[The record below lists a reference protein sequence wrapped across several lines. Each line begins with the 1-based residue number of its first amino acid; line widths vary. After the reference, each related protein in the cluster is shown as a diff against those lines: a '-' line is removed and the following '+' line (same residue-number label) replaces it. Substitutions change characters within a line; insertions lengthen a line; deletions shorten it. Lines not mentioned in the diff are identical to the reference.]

1 MLQAIETTPQ
11 KFNNN
16 NNNTDTLQS
25 TPASASKAHATPPT
39 ATAVTTN
46 NQSQSANAEEKQQR
60 RRSTFYVPL
69 VIEDDD
75 DHNEPTSRQSND
87 LPASSNSLV
96 HADTSSLGGQS
107 SASNTSTST
116 APERKSVSSCSGS
129 ASASGSGSRS
139 KAEKNSN
146 NNNLKKS
153 TSLKNASESKVAA
166 LLFERTN
173 STLGFGA
180 SGSNSSSAGSGVVK
194 RNSAKKMSPPCG
206 FNWTISG
213 TTVDTDLEEDS
224 DVPESITASE
234 VTKNAGKEKLKLSR
248 LTQKSEKRHSTS
260 SKSSL
265 NSNATTASLPS
276 SKAMQ
281 KASVNAKTKR
291 YGIVLNGISLDDEQ
305 LQIAQPTHAS
315 NKSTPTKTQSN
326 LVEFNEDDI
335 VLATPNKQARSSRTQ
350 PTPGK
355 PATSSV
361 NKNINNNSNSART
374 TKLGRRADN
383 WRNIDAHDSDIDVV
397 DDESLPHSDMDTDD
411 NRNDG
416 DNDDDDDDDSEIS
429 RIQTNT
435 STPIKMMKSRS
446 RTNILSVPSVEQHNL
461 LSVAAAAVKP
471 NANAT
476 PLLLRAKS
484 KTLPQNLSPSVVLQ
498 QSETLFDECST
509 SGTCQTK
516 TTKTTGGG
524 AVGTNTSRT
533 ARLIGPLTKVHHN
546 LFGGSVASHIGASA
560 TTNNNV
566 SGAVKSKDANKL
578 AHSASTSL
586 ITQTFPPKHLFLL
599 KSTSKL
605 PTSNTSS
612 ASTSLEQSKSKAT
625 KSFSSDTSITS
636 PPNATVIQT
645 QTVTSPPKKSL
656 SFIRRAHSTKLSR
669 NNSLLKSIASQHQ
682 QNIQQSSSANMTGN
696 WIVDCS
702 GSWGKDFYLNYDV
715 CPLALDE
722 LESYFRSERC
732 TTLIRERFKILDI
745 PLNCSAA
752 DESHHQQQ
760 QDSSLRQLD
769 TSCSSQQ
776 LLRVAG
782 TTDDDDAG
790 HHSDTSYEKA
800 CRRGSAPATPI
811 LGQKQ
816 QQQENNTTSRF
827 TNFFSKR
834 SNPLKRT
841 KSVTKLERTKR
852 GSGGLRGSRSHES
865 LLSSHAVMSSIDLSC
880 TGAVGVAPVHQ
891 SVLGRRHC
899 FQVRGGPRGERY
911 YACGSRQERDLWIY
925 SLRKSISPNAE
936 HTRHTDNSLKMWIYE
951 AKNLQPKKKYFCE
964 LHLDK
969 ALYGRTSVKLQTDL
983 LFWGEYFDFP
993 DVPDINVITV
1003 NVFREVEKKKKRDKH
1018 MFVGSV
1024 KIPIHEVTSRIFSE
1038 DWYPILSEK
1047 SNDSLNRNGKEVT
1060 PTLRIK
1066 CRFQSTDIL
1075 PINVYADFLEYLKN
1089 NYKRV
1094 CETLE
1099 PVIGVKAKEDI
1110 GQALVLLMHA
1120 QGLAGAFLTDVVAL
1134 DLLRVGDQRLTFRG
1148 NSLATKS
1155 MEAFLKLTG
1164 EQYLQDTLSAPI
1176 NEIIQSDRDCEVDP
1190 TKASGSLQRQQASLR
1205 AAVRSAWQCIYE
1217 SHKHFPQQ
1225 LRSCFATFRERLQQ
1239 LGRQDMADNLIS
1251 ASIFLRFLCPA
1262 ILSPSLFNITNE
1274 LPSARATRNLTLVAK
1289 TLQTL
1294 ANFTR
1299 FQGKESFMEFLNDF
1313 LEQEAPRM
1321 KEFLQ
1326 QISTRPEH
1334 AAPES
1339 ILDWAGYIDQ
1349 GKQLSILHIL
1359 LSESISKL
1367 PEARQR
1373 ELDPLQHI
1381 LDEITKAKES
1391 NNFMQHMPHMCP
1403 STHAPTENQENRNPE
1418 DMAMQVQHQQQ
1429 QQQQHQPIQHQAQ
1442 LAQPQHAVVTKPMSA
1457 ERGIMRGVLTPS
1469 SLEKNIFRYNDPTV
1483 NALLQQQQQQ
1493 QQHAH
1498 AHQLQSQHAMGSNSA
1513 LDKRHSNSQSSIA
1526 GGYMSTQL
1534 QHAQSQSS
1542 LASSSINGGGGSSH
1556 NVLTNVQHHC
1566 PPAPVASAS
1575 NTIERLHVGAGGNA
1589 HYYGLMGNSN
1599 GNMSSSLASS
1609 SNLSS
1614 HNGNDSDGTAAGMLR
1629 ATTLPRGNNNN
1640 YDELA
1645 NGEFIQ
1651 ISGLDS
1657 NSAFVRKS
1665 PTPLLKGNAAL
1676 LQQQQQQ
1683 QQQRQKLHNSNA
1695 SLVLNERTP
1704 SKLNLGIPDHSS
1716 ASTPLAHKLPAYQRP
1731 PPAAGAHLHASRD
1744 SNPHPNMPMNLEDL
1758 DDLFKYAEEHAVVG
1772 EVVTSATQAA
1782 GQHGKSAREQLS
1794 AKSSHCS
1801 SGYQSIATNP
1811 PSQSSSPIEQQQ
1823 QQQQQQLQQQ
1833 KSVGGNTPL
1842 AFKNPTYQLQQQQS
1856 TSGATP
1862 AHHHHHHHHHQRVNY
1877 SSGFQAGSNGQ
1888 QQSAHQQLFGS
1899 NAAQRPKPHG
1909 GGLVAARAAL
1919 LNNGGALTP
1928 SSSEERLSTDNYHG
1942 FGGGSNMN
1950 KLMKSPSHG
1959 HLEAQRSL
1967 SGGSSS
1973 SSSGANMG
1981 LGPISMQS
1989 NTSGA
1994 RMPRTNPQFKREDNY
2009 GPLNGSSSGSY
2020 MPAAVA
2026 ASNAASGL
2034 FSNSA
2039 FGKPSNGLAHNNA
2052 NISGRYQRRLSLDSA
2067 RTLSDSSTDTEGHC
2081 APHEGKRRRQP
2092 RAHTNSGNHQQ
2103 HHMAAGNSST
2113 GGSAGS
2119 ANSGS
2124 FDQNGEIQLLQETLD
2139 TLRHT
2144 LDRDEAELRD
2154 SSDELFALNRHNS
2167 VNGGSGGSGVSNLS
2181 MQSESTM
2188 RSIIDRLI
2196 TMEEELRREQL
2207 KMSLALSHKQRVIE
2221 EQGQQI
2227 AALDAANSR
2236 LLSALT
2242 ALRHRYETQQQQ
2254 QQQQQ
2259 QTSLAG
2265 ASAQQPAQ

>member
-1 MLQAIETTPQ
+1 MGRRSFNRVCAINYPSRVEGWLDVCESEGELTRKHKTLPWSPLYCVLQQDEQSFTAYCSEEISLTDVL
-11 KFNNN
+11 FNEYPRVRL
-16 NNNTDTLQS
+16 DRVRR
-25 TPASASKAHATPPT
+25 PAKSLWDGPPT
-39 ATAVTTN
+39 LP
-46 NQSQSANAEEKQQR
+46 EE
-60 RRSTFYVPL
+60 P
-69 VIEDDD
+69 
-75 DHNEPTSRQSND
+75 
-87 LPASSNSLV
+87 
-96 HADTSSLGGQS
+96 
-107 SASNTSTST
+107 
-116 APERKSVSSCSGS
+116 
-129 ASASGSGSRS
+129 
-139 KAEKNSN
+139 
-146 NNNLKKS
+146 
-153 TSLKNASESKVAA
+153 
-166 LLFERTN
+166 
-173 STLGFGA
+173 
-180 SGSNSSSAGSGVVK
+180 
-194 RNSAKKMSPPCG
+194 
-206 FNWTISG
+206 
-213 TTVDTDLEEDS
+213 EDS
-224 DVPESITASE
+224 DTCPMDIALNTTLYSE
-234 VTKNAGKEKLKLSR
+234 
-248 LTQKSEKRHSTS
+248 
-260 SKSSL
+260 
-265 NSNATTASLPS
+265 
-276 SKAMQ
+276 
-281 KASVNAKTKR
+281 
-291 YGIVLNGISLDDEQ
+291 
-305 LQIAQPTHAS
+305 
-315 NKSTPTKTQSN
+315 
-326 LVEFNEDDI
+326 
-335 VLATPNKQARSSRTQ
+335 
-350 PTPGK
+350 
-355 PATSSV
+355 
-361 NKNINNNSNSART
+361 
-374 TKLGRRADN
+374 LG
-383 WRNIDAHDSDIDVV
+383 
-397 DDESLPHSDMDTDD
+397 EY
-411 NRNDG
+411 
-416 DNDDDDDDDSEIS
+416 
-429 RIQTNT
+429 
-435 STPIKMMKSRS
+435 
-446 RTNILSVPSVEQHNL
+446 
-461 LSVAAAAVKP
+461 
-471 NANAT
+471 
-476 PLLLRAKS
+476 KS
-484 KTLPQNLSPSVVLQ
+484 KTLPRIH
-498 QSETLFDECST
+498 F
-509 SGTCQTK
+509 
-516 TTKTTGGG
+516 
-524 AVGTNTSRT
+524 
-533 ARLIGPLTKVHHN
+533 
-546 LFGGSVASHIGASA
+546 
-560 TTNNNV
+560 
-566 SGAVKSKDANKL
+566 
-578 AHSASTSL
+578 
-586 ITQTFPPKHLFLL
+586 
-599 KSTSKL
+599 
-605 PTSNTSS
+605 
-612 ASTSLEQSKSKAT
+612 
-625 KSFSSDTSITS
+625 DTSI
-636 PPNATVIQT
+636 N
-645 QTVTSPPKKSL
+645 
-656 SFIRRAHSTKLSR
+656 
-669 NNSLLKSIASQHQ
+669 
-682 QNIQQSSSANMTGN
+682 
-696 WIVDCS
+696 
-702 GSWGKDFYLNYDV
+702 
-715 CPLALDE
+715 
-722 LESYFRSERC
+722 
-732 TTLIRERFKILDI
+732 
-745 PLNCSAA
+745 
-752 DESHHQQQ
+752 
-760 QDSSLRQLD
+760 D
-769 TSCSSQQ
+769 TS
-776 LLRVAG
+776 LNE
-782 TTDDDDAG
+782 
-790 HHSDTSYEKA
+790 DTSYEKA

-1367 PEARQR
+1367 PEARQH

-1418 DMAMQVQHQQQ
+1418 DMAMQVQHQQ

-1556 NVLTNVQHHC
+1556 NLLTNVQHHC
-1566 PPAPVASAS
+1566 PPAPAASAS

-1683 QQQRQKLHNSNA
+1683 QQRQKLHNSNV

-1856 TSGATP
+1856 TSGAAP

-1877 SSGFQAGSNGQ
+1877 SSGFHAGSNGQ

-1942 FGGGSNMN
+1942 FGGGNNMN

-2039 FGKPSNGLAHNNA
+2039 FGKPSNGLAHNSA

-2259 QTSLAG
+2259 QQTSLAG
-2265 ASAQQPAQ
+2265 ASAQQQAQ

>member
-1 MLQAIETTPQ
+1 MGRRSFNRVCAVNYPSRVEGWLDICESEGELTRKQKTLPWSPLYCVLQQDE
-11 KFNNN
+11 
-16 NNNTDTLQS
+16 QS
-25 TPASASKAHATPPT
+25 FTAYCSEEISIFPATPKKELTDVLFNEYPRVRLDRVRRPAKALWDGPPT
-39 ATAVTTN
+39 LR
-46 NQSQSANAEEKQQR
+46 EE
-60 RRSTFYVPL
+60 P
-69 VIEDDD
+69 
-75 DHNEPTSRQSND
+75 
-87 LPASSNSLV
+87 
-96 HADTSSLGGQS
+96 
-107 SASNTSTST
+107 
-116 APERKSVSSCSGS
+116 
-129 ASASGSGSRS
+129 
-139 KAEKNSN
+139 
-146 NNNLKKS
+146 
-153 TSLKNASESKVAA
+153 
-166 LLFERTN
+166 
-173 STLGFGA
+173 
-180 SGSNSSSAGSGVVK
+180 
-194 RNSAKKMSPPCG
+194 
-206 FNWTISG
+206 
-213 TTVDTDLEEDS
+213 EDS
-224 DVPESITASE
+224 DTCPMDIA
-234 VTKNAGKEKLKLSR
+234 
-248 LTQKSEKRHSTS
+248 
-260 SKSSL
+260 L
-265 NSNATTASLPS
+265 N
-276 SKAMQ
+276 
-281 KASVNAKTKR
+281 
-291 YGIVLNGISLDDEQ
+291 
-305 LQIAQPTHAS
+305 
-315 NKSTPTKTQSN
+315 
-326 LVEFNEDDI
+326 
-335 VLATPNKQARSSRTQ
+335 
-350 PTPGK
+350 
-355 PATSSV
+355 
-361 NKNINNNSNSART
+361 
-374 TKLGRRADN
+374 
-383 WRNIDAHDSDIDVV
+383 
-397 DDESLPHSDMDTDD
+397 
-411 NRNDG
+411 
-416 DNDDDDDDDSEIS
+416 
-429 RIQTNT
+429 
-435 STPIKMMKSRS
+435 
-446 RTNILSVPSVEQHNL
+446 
-461 LSVAAAAVKP
+461 
-471 NANAT
+471 
-476 PLLLRAKS
+476 
-484 KTLPQNLSPSVVLQ
+484 
-498 QSETLFDECST
+498 
-509 SGTCQTK
+509 
-516 TTKTTGGG
+516 
-524 AVGTNTSRT
+524 
-533 ARLIGPLTKVHHN
+533 
-546 LFGGSVASHIGASA
+546 
-560 TTNNNV
+560 
-566 SGAVKSKDANKL
+566 
-578 AHSASTSL
+578 
-586 ITQTFPPKHLFLL
+586 
-599 KSTSKL
+599 
-605 PTSNTSS
+605 
-612 ASTSLEQSKSKAT
+612 
-625 KSFSSDTSITS
+625 
-636 PPNATVIQT
+636 
-645 QTVTSPPKKSL
+645 
-656 SFIRRAHSTKLSR
+656 
-669 NNSLLKSIASQHQ
+669 
-682 QNIQQSSSANMTGN
+682 
-696 WIVDCS
+696 
-702 GSWGKDFYLNYDV
+702 
-715 CPLALDE
+715 
-722 LESYFRSERC
+722 
-732 TTLIRERFKILDI
+732 TTLYSEL
-745 PLNCSAA
+745 
-752 DESHHQQQ
+752 
-760 QDSSLRQLD
+760 
-769 TSCSSQQ
+769 
-776 LLRVAG
+776 
-782 TTDDDDAG
+782 
-790 HHSDTSYEKA
+790 DTSYEKA

-816 QQQENNTTSRF
+816 QQQEHNTTSRF

-911 YACGSRQERDLWIY
+911 YSCGSRQERDLWIY

-951 AKNLQPKKKYFCE
+951 AKNLPPKKKYFCE

-1018 MFVGSV
+1018 TFIGSV

-1047 SNDSLNRNGKEVT
+1047 SNDSLNRNGKDVL

-1075 PINVYADFLEYLKN
+1075 PINVYADFLEYLKH

-1239 LGRQDMADNLIS
+1239 LGRLDMADNLIS

-1334 AAPES
+1334 APPES

-1349 GKQLSILHIL
+1349 GKQLSILHTL
-1359 LSESISKL
+1359 LSESINKL
-1367 PEARQR
+1367 PEARQH

-1381 LDEITKAKES
+1381 LDEISKAKES
-1391 NNFMQHMPHMCP
+1391 NNFLQHMPHMCP
-1403 STHAPTENQENRNPE
+1403 TSHTPTENQENRNPE
-1418 DMAMQVQHQQQ
+1418 DMSMQV
-1429 QQQQHQPIQHQAQ
+1429 QQQHQPIQHQAQ
-1442 LAQPQHAVVTKPMSA
+1442 LAQPQHAVVTKPVPA

-1483 NALLQQQQQQ
+1483 NGLLQQQQQQ
-1493 QQHAH
+1493 QQQQAQAH
-1498 AHQLQSQHAMGSNSA
+1498 AHQLQTQMSMGSNSG
-1513 LDKRHSNSQSSIA
+1513 LDKRHSNSQSSIT
-1526 GGYMSTQL
+1526 GGTGYMSTQL

-1542 LASSSINGGGGSSH
+1542 LASSCMNGGGGNNH
-1556 NVLTNVQHHC
+1556 NLLISANVQHHC
-1566 PPAPVASAS
+1566 PPAPAASAN
-1575 NTIERLHVGAGGNA
+1575 NTMERLLVGGGAGNA

-1599 GNMSSSLASS
+1599 GNMPSSLASS

-1614 HNGNDSDGTAAGMLR
+1614 HNGNDSDDMLR

-1651 ISGLDS
+1651 ISGLDT

-1676 LQQQQQQ
+1676 LQQ

-1704 SKLNLGIPDHSS
+1704 SKLNLGIPDHSG
-1716 ASTPLAHKLPAYQRP
+1716 TGVPLAHKLPAYQRP
-1731 PPAAGAHLHASRD
+1731 PAASGTHMHGSRD

-1772 EVVTSATQAA
+1772 EVVSVNSAQASQMSA
-1782 GQHGKSAREQLS
+1782 QQQQQKNAREQLS
-1794 AKSSHCS
+1794 AKNSHCS

-1811 PSQSSSPIEQQQ
+1811 PSQSSSPIGQQQ
-1823 QQQQQQLQQQ
+1823 QQQ
-1833 KSVGGNTPL
+1833 KNSGNTPL
-1842 AFKNPTYQLQQQQS
+1842 AFKNPTYQLQQQQHQ
-1856 TSGATP
+1856 SGGSSTP

-1877 SSGFQAGSNGQ
+1877 SSGFHSGAGQ
-1888 QQSAHQQLFGS
+1888 QQTAHQQLFGAG
-1899 NAAQRPKPHG
+1899 AAQRTKPQG

-1919 LNNGGALTP
+1919 LNNGGTLTP
-1928 SSSEERLSTDNYHG
+1928 SSSDERLSNDNFHAY
-1942 FGGGSNMN
+1942 GGNT

-1959 HLEAQRSL
+1959 HIEAQRSL

-1973 SSSGANMG
+1973 SSSGANIG
-1981 LGPISMQS
+1981 IGPNSIQS
-1989 NTSGA
+1989 AASGA
-1994 RMPRTNPQFKREDNY
+1994 RMPRTNPQFKREDIY
-2009 GPLNGSSSGSY
+2009 APLNGSSSGSY

-2034 FSNSA
+2034 FSNGG
-2039 FGKPSNGLAHNNA
+2039 FGKSGVALGHSAA
-2052 NISGRYQRRLSLDSA
+2052 NVGGRYQRRLSLDSA

-2092 RAHTNSGNHQQ
+2092 RAHTNSNNHQQ
-2103 HHMAAGNSST
+2103 LIVAAGGSST

-2154 SSDELFALNRHNS
+2154 SSDELFALNRLNS
-2167 VNGGSGGSGVSNLS
+2167 ANGGSGGSGISNLS

-2242 ALRHRYETQQQQ
+2242 ALRQRYETQQQQ
-2254 QQQQQ
+2254 QQQAN
-2259 QTSLAG
+2259 LAG
-2265 ASAQQPAQ
+2265 ASAQQQQQQQQAQ

>member
-1 MLQAIETTPQ
+1 MDFYTKIFDISQNLGLQFSHSRIYVVA
-11 KFNNN
+11 
-16 NNNTDTLQS
+16 
-25 TPASASKAHATPPT
+25 
-39 ATAVTTN
+39 
-46 NQSQSANAEEKQQR
+46 R
-60 RRSTFYVPL
+60 RIFY
-69 VIEDDD
+69 DFWD
-75 DHNEPTSRQSND
+75 
-87 LPASSNSLV
+87 
-96 HADTSSLGGQS
+96 
-107 SASNTSTST
+107 
-116 APERKSVSSCSGS
+116 
-129 ASASGSGSRS
+129 
-139 KAEKNSN
+139 
-146 NNNLKKS
+146 
-153 TSLKNASESKVAA
+153 SE
-166 LLFERTN
+166 
-173 STLGFGA
+173 
-180 SGSNSSSAGSGVVK
+180 
-194 RNSAKKMSPPCG
+194 
-206 FNWTISG
+206 
-213 TTVDTDLEEDS
+213 
-224 DVPESITASE
+224 
-234 VTKNAGKEKLKLSR
+234 
-248 LTQKSEKRHSTS
+248 
-260 SKSSL
+260 
-265 NSNATTASLPS
+265 PS
-276 SKAMQ
+276 SY
-281 KASVNAKTKR
+281 S
-291 YGIVLNGISLDDEQ
+291 I
-305 LQIAQPTHAS
+305 
-315 NKSTPTKTQSN
+315 
-326 LVEFNEDDI
+326 EF
-335 VLATPNKQARSSRTQ
+335 
-350 PTPGK
+350 
-355 PATSSV
+355 
-361 NKNINNNSNSART
+361 
-374 TKLGRRADN
+374 
-383 WRNIDAHDSDIDVV
+383 
-397 DDESLPHSDMDTDD
+397 
-411 NRNDG
+411 
-416 DNDDDDDDDSEIS
+416 
-429 RIQTNT
+429 
-435 STPIKMMKSRS
+435 
-446 RTNILSVPSVEQHNL
+446 
-461 LSVAAAAVKP
+461 
-471 NANAT
+471 
-476 PLLLRAKS
+476 
-484 KTLPQNLSPSVVLQ
+484 
-498 QSETLFDECST
+498 
-509 SGTCQTK
+509 
-516 TTKTTGGG
+516 
-524 AVGTNTSRT
+524 
-533 ARLIGPLTKVHHN
+533 
-546 LFGGSVASHIGASA
+546 
-560 TTNNNV
+560 
-566 SGAVKSKDANKL
+566 
-578 AHSASTSL
+578 
-586 ITQTFPPKHLFLL
+586 
-599 KSTSKL
+599 
-605 PTSNTSS
+605 
-612 ASTSLEQSKSKAT
+612 
-625 KSFSSDTSITS
+625 
-636 PPNATVIQT
+636 
-645 QTVTSPPKKSL
+645 
-656 SFIRRAHSTKLSR
+656 
-669 NNSLLKSIASQHQ
+669 
-682 QNIQQSSSANMTGN
+682 
-696 WIVDCS
+696 
-702 GSWGKDFYLNYDV
+702 
-715 CPLALDE
+715 
-722 LESYFRSERC
+722 
-732 TTLIRERFKILDI
+732 I
-745 PLNCSAA
+745 P
-752 DESHHQQQ
+752 
-760 QDSSLRQLD
+760 
-769 TSCSSQQ
+769 
-776 LLRVAG
+776 
-782 TTDDDDAG
+782 
-790 HHSDTSYEKA
+790 DTSYEKA

-816 QQQENNTTSRF
+816 QQQEHNTTSRF

-925 SLRKSISPNAE
+925 SLRKSISPNAD

-951 AKNLQPKKKYFCE
+951 AKNLPPKKKYFCE

-1120 QGLAGAFLTDVVAL
+1120 QGQAGAFLTDVVAL

-1190 TKASGSLQRQQASLR
+1190 TKANGSLQRQQASLR

-1239 LGRQDMADNLIS
+1239 LGRLDMADNLIS

-1326 QISTRPEH
+1326 QISSRPEH

-1349 GKQLSILHIL
+1349 GKQLSILHTL

-1367 PEARQR
+1367 PEARQH

-1381 LDEITKAKES
+1381 LDEISKAKES
-1391 NNFMQHMPHMCP
+1391 NNFLQHMPHMCP
-1403 STHAPTENQENRNPE
+1403 TSHTPTENQENRNPE
-1418 DMAMQVQHQQQ
+1418 DMPMQVQ
-1429 QQQQHQPIQHQAQ
+1429 QHPPIQHQAQ
-1442 LAQPQHAVVTKPMSA
+1442 LAQPQHAVVTKPMPA

-1493 QQHAH
+1493 HAH
-1498 AHQLQSQHAMGSNSA
+1498 AHPHQLQSQLSMGSNSG

-1526 GGYMSTQL
+1526 GGTGYMSTQL

-1542 LASSSINGGGGSSH
+1542 LASSSINGGGGGSSH
-1556 NVLTNVQHHC
+1556 NLLVSANIQHHC
-1566 PPAPVASAS
+1566 PPAPAASAN
-1575 NTIERLHVGAGGNA
+1575 NTMERLLVGGGAGNA

-1599 GNMSSSLASS
+1599 GNMSSSMASS

-1614 HNGNDSDGTAAGMLR
+1614 HNGNESDGTAAGILR

-1651 ISGLDS
+1651 ISGLDT

-1665 PTPLLKGNAAL
+1665 PTPMLKGNAV
-1676 LQQQQQQ
+1676 
-1683 QQQRQKLHNSNA
+1683 QQQRQKLHNSNV

-1716 ASTPLAHKLPAYQRP
+1716 SSTPHAHKLPAYQRP
-1731 PPAAGAHLHASRD
+1731 PPASGAHLHGARD

-1772 EVVTSATQAA
+1772 EVVSANIHASQGG
-1782 GQHGKSAREQLS
+1782 GQQKSAREQLS

-1823 QQQQQQLQQQ
+1823 QQQQ
-1833 KSVGGNTPL
+1833 KSSGNTPL

-1856 TSGATP
+1856 TGNSAP

-1877 SSGFQAGSNGQ
+1877 SSGFHPGGGSNGQ
-1888 QQSAHQQLFGS
+1888 PQSAHQQLFGS
-1899 NAAQRPKPHG
+1899 AASQRPKPQG

-1919 LNNGGALTP
+1919 LNNGGTLTP

-1942 FGGGSNMN
+1942 FGGSSANS

-1973 SSSGANMG
+1973 SSSGANIG
-1981 LGPISMQS
+1981 LGPVLIQS
-1989 NTSGA
+1989 AASGT
-1994 RMPRTNPQFKREDNY
+1994 RMPRTNPQFKREDIY
-2009 GPLNGSSSGSY
+2009 APLNGNSSGSY

-2026 ASNAASGL
+2026 ASSAASGI
-2034 FSNSA
+2034 FSNNG
-2039 FGKPSNGLAHNNA
+2039 FGKPGGGLAHSGA
-2052 NISGRYQRRLSLDSA
+2052 NMGGRYQRRLSLDSA

-2103 HHMAAGNSST
+2103 HIVAAGNSST

-2167 VNGGSGGSGVSNLS
+2167 ANGGSGGSGVSNLS

-2242 ALRHRYETQQQQ
+2242 ALRQRYENQQQAQQQQ
-2254 QQQQQ
+2254 QANLAGAGAQQQQ
-2259 QTSLAG
+2259 Q
-2265 ASAQQPAQ
+2265 AQ

>member
-1 MLQAIETTPQ
+1 
-11 KFNNN
+11 F
-16 NNNTDTLQS
+16 
-25 TPASASKAHATPPT
+25 
-39 ATAVTTN
+39 
-46 NQSQSANAEEKQQR
+46 
-60 RRSTFYVPL
+60 
-69 VIEDDD
+69 
-75 DHNEPTSRQSND
+75 
-87 LPASSNSLV
+87 
-96 HADTSSLGGQS
+96 
-107 SASNTSTST
+107 
-116 APERKSVSSCSGS
+116 
-129 ASASGSGSRS
+129 
-139 KAEKNSN
+139 
-146 NNNLKKS
+146 
-153 TSLKNASESKVAA
+153 
-166 LLFERTN
+166 LLF
-173 STLGFGA
+173 
-180 SGSNSSSAGSGVVK
+180 
-194 RNSAKKMSPPCG
+194 
-206 FNWTISG
+206 
-213 TTVDTDLEEDS
+213 
-224 DVPESITASE
+224 
-234 VTKNAGKEKLKLSR
+234 
-248 LTQKSEKRHSTS
+248 
-260 SKSSL
+260 
-265 NSNATTASLPS
+265 
-276 SKAMQ
+276 
-281 KASVNAKTKR
+281 
-291 YGIVLNGISLDDEQ
+291 
-305 LQIAQPTHAS
+305 
-315 NKSTPTKTQSN
+315 
-326 LVEFNEDDI
+326 
-335 VLATPNKQARSSRTQ
+335 LA
-350 PTPGK
+350 
-355 PATSSV
+355 
-361 NKNINNNSNSART
+361 
-374 TKLGRRADN
+374 
-383 WRNIDAHDSDIDVV
+383 
-397 DDESLPHSDMDTDD
+397 
-411 NRNDG
+411 
-416 DNDDDDDDDSEIS
+416 
-429 RIQTNT
+429 
-435 STPIKMMKSRS
+435 
-446 RTNILSVPSVEQHNL
+446 
-461 LSVAAAAVKP
+461 
-471 NANAT
+471 
-476 PLLLRAKS
+476 
-484 KTLPQNLSPSVVLQ
+484 
-498 QSETLFDECST
+498 
-509 SGTCQTK
+509 
-516 TTKTTGGG
+516 
-524 AVGTNTSRT
+524 
-533 ARLIGPLTKVHHN
+533 
-546 LFGGSVASHIGASA
+546 
-560 TTNNNV
+560 
-566 SGAVKSKDANKL
+566 
-578 AHSASTSL
+578 
-586 ITQTFPPKHLFLL
+586 
-599 KSTSKL
+599 
-605 PTSNTSS
+605 
-612 ASTSLEQSKSKAT
+612 
-625 KSFSSDTSITS
+625 
-636 PPNATVIQT
+636 
-645 QTVTSPPKKSL
+645 
-656 SFIRRAHSTKLSR
+656 
-669 NNSLLKSIASQHQ
+669 
-682 QNIQQSSSANMTGN
+682 
-696 WIVDCS
+696 
-702 GSWGKDFYLNYDV
+702 
-715 CPLALDE
+715 
-722 LESYFRSERC
+722 
-732 TTLIRERFKILDI
+732 
-745 PLNCSAA
+745 
-752 DESHHQQQ
+752 
-760 QDSSLRQLD
+760 
-769 TSCSSQQ
+769 
-776 LLRVAG
+776 
-782 TTDDDDAG
+782 
-790 HHSDTSYEKA
+790 DTSYEKA

-816 QQQENNTTSRF
+816 QQQEHNTTSRF

-925 SLRKSISPNAE
+925 SLRKSISPNAD

-951 AKNLQPKKKYFCE
+951 AKNLPPKKKYFCE

-1239 LGRQDMADNLIS
+1239 LGRLDMADNLIS

-1334 AAPES
+1334 APPES

-1359 LSESISKL
+1359 LTESISKL
-1367 PEARQR
+1367 PEARQH

-1381 LDEITKAKES
+1381 IDEISKAKES
-1391 NNFMQHMPHMCP
+1391 NNFLQHMPHMC
-1403 STHAPTENQENRNPE
+1403 STSHTPTENQENRNPE
-1418 DMAMQVQHQQQ
+1418 DMAMQVQQHQ
-1429 QQQQHQPIQHQAQ
+1429 QPIQHQAQ
-1442 LAQPQHAVVTKPMSA
+1442 LAQPQHAVVTKPMPA

-1493 QQHAH
+1493 QQHQQQHHAH
-1498 AHQLQSQHAMGSNSA
+1498 AHSHQLQSQISMGSNSG

-1542 LASSSINGGGGSSH
+1542 LASSSLNGGGGGSSH
-1556 NVLTNVQHHC
+1556 NLLVSANVQHHC
-1566 PPAPVASAS
+1566 PPAPAASAN
-1575 NTIERLHVGAGGNA
+1575 NTIERLLIGGGGGSGNA
-1589 HYYGLMGNSN
+1589 HYYGLMGSSN

-1614 HNGNDSDGTAAGMLR
+1614 HNGNESDGNAASMLR

-1651 ISGLDS
+1651 ISGLDT

-1676 LQQQQQQ
+1676 LQQQQTAA
-1683 QQQRQKLHNSNA
+1683 QQQRQKLHNSNV
-1695 SLVLNERTP
+1695 SLVLNERAP
-1704 SKLNLGIPDHSS
+1704 SKLNLGIPDHSG
-1716 ASTPLAHKLPAYQRP
+1716 ASTPHAHKLPAYQRP
-1731 PPAAGAHLHASRD
+1731 PPATGAHVHAARD

-1772 EVVTSATQAA
+1772 EVVSAGAHVPQQAG
-1782 GQHGKSAREQLS
+1782 GQLKSVREQLS

-1801 SGYQSIATNP
+1801 SGYQSITTNP
-1811 PSQSSSPIEQQQ
+1811 PSQSSSPTEV
-1823 QQQQQQLQQQ
+1823 QQQQQLQQQ
-1833 KSVGGNTPL
+1833 KNGANAPL

-1856 TSGATP
+1856 AGSATP

-1877 SSGFQAGSNGQ
+1877 SSGFHAGGGGGSNGQ

-1899 NAAQRPKPHG
+1899 NAAQRPK
-1909 GGLVAARAAL
+1909 GLVAARAAL
-1919 LNNGGALTP
+1919 LNNGGTLTP
-1928 SSSEERLSTDNYHG
+1928 SSSEERLSTDNFHG
-1942 FGGGSNMN
+1942 YGGNT
-1950 KLMKSPSHG
+1950 KVMKSPSHG

-1973 SSSGANMG
+1973 SSSGANGGM
-1981 LGPISMQS
+1981 GPISIQS
-1989 NTSGA
+1989 SASGGG
-1994 RMPRTNPQFKREDNY
+1994 RVPRTNPQFKREDIY
-2009 GPLNGSSSGSY
+2009 APLNGSSGSY

-2026 ASNAASGL
+2026 ASTAASGL
-2034 FSNSA
+2034 FSNNG
-2039 FGKPSNGLAHNNA
+2039 FGKSGGGGGLVHSGA
-2052 NISGRYQRRLSLDSA
+2052 NLGGRFQRRLSLDSA

-2092 RAHTNSGNHQQ
+2092 RAHTTSSSHQQ
-2103 HHMAAGNSST
+2103 HIAAAGNSST

-2154 SSDELFALNRHNS
+2154 SSDELFGLNRHNS
-2167 VNGGSGGSGVSNLS
+2167 ANGGSGGSGVSNLS

-2242 ALRHRYETQQQQ
+2242 ALRQRYETQQQAQQQANLASSGGAQ
-2254 QQQQQ
+2254 QQQQ
-2259 QTSLAG
+2259 
-2265 ASAQQPAQ
+2265 AQ